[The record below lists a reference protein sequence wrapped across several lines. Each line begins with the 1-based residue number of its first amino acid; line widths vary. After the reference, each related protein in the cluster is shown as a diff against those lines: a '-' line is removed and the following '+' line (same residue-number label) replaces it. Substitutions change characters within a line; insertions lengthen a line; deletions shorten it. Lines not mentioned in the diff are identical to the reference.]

1 MSIGLNAV
9 SSNGNNDVRTQQNN
23 TMGKDAF
30 LSLLVT
36 QLQYQDP
43 LNPMDST
50 DFTAQLAQFSS
61 LEQLNDVNDNLE
73 YMHLYQASINNSQAV
88 SFIGKEV
95 TASGNSVRLNGE
107 DPSDL
112 NFELSGNAAQV
123 TAFIYDSS
131 GRLARTIEVN
141 RLEPGMRSITWD
153 GINNDGSQSPEGEYT
168 FDVMAAD
175 INGNNLEV
183 TPYMTGKVTGV
194 TFRDNTTYLVL
205 DGQEVAVGSVIEV
218 SEA

>member
-1 MSIGLNAV
+1 MSIGLNSV
-9 SSNGNNDVRTQQNN
+9 SSNGNNDVQTQQNN

-61 LEQLNDVNDNLE
+61 LEQLNDINDNLE

-88 SFIGKEV
+88 SFIGKEI
-95 TASGNSVRLNGE
+95 TASGTSVRLNGE

-141 RLEPGMRSITWD
+141 GLESGMRSITWD
-153 GINNDGSQSPEGEYT
+153 GINNNGGQSPEGEYT
-168 FDVMAAD
+168 FDVMATD

-183 TPYMTGKVTGV
+183 TTYMTGKVTGV
-194 TFRDNTTYLVL
+194 TFRDKTTYLVL